1 MRLIVMVLPTP
12 VVLALIFAFGIVS
25 WGIYDIWG
33 HTQLK
38 SVAPEQKTQTS
49 TTVGTETDN
58 AEDASTD
65 GAGGSDEESL
75 GTPGSGGQE
84 QGESVFPV
92 SPVEVGRVG
101 GSEISEVHQR
111 KKAPSS
117 PYSTI
122 SKAIKR

>member
-38 SVAPEQKTQTS
+38 SVAPERKTQTS
-49 TTVGTETDN
+49 TVGTETDN
-58 AEDASTD
+58 AEDALTD

-84 QGESVFPV
+84 QGEDVFPV

-101 GSEISEVHQR
+101 ESEISELHQR
-111 KKAPSS
+111 QKAPSS